1 MMVVMENKKISK
13 KILGKV
19 PQKRDPYL
27 GIVLEGINNKLKVL
41 VDGQEVLHE
50 RVDRLDTR
58 MGRVEGKL
66 DVIEGR
72 VIAID
77 IRLSRVETKVDHL
90 EIKVDRLEVR
100 ADRLEV
106 EVGHLNGRF
115 DVMSHEISKKVDKE
129 EFIAG

>member
-58 MGRVEGKL
+58 
-66 DVIEGR
+66 
-72 VIAID
+72 
-77 IRLSRVETKVDHL
+77 RLSRVETKVDHL